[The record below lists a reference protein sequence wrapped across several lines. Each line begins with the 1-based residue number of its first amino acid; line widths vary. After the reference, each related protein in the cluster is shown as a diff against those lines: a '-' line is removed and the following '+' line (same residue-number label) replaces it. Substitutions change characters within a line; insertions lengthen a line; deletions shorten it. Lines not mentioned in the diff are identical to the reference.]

1 MCLKK
6 MFSQTQSS
14 WILAGW
20 LNGTARPKED
30 LLLIHGTRLALKGP
44 RNQDQETG
52 ESQPSIS
59 RFSSK
64 EFHFSS
70 KAAKSCKEGGSGEP
84 TIVPFRISPW

>member
-1 MCLKK
+1 

-30 LLLIHGTRLALKGP
+30 LLLIHGMRLALKGP

-52 ESQPSIS
+52 ESQPYIS

-64 EFHFSS
+64 QFHF
-70 KAAKSCKEGGSGEP
+70 KFICLHLIAVCLMKFEA
-84 TIVPFRISPW
+84 ID